1 MSWTLLKMAN
11 KARGL
16 PEVAIVLRIALGV
29 AGVIVLLPV
38 VSSLRSPGEVAG
50 TEYVG
55 LALFL
60 AVAVW
65 LFRAAL
71 RK

>member
-1 MSWTLLKMAN
+1 MAN

-16 PEVAIVLRIALGV
+16 PEVAIVIRIALGL

-38 VSSLRSPGEVAG
+38 FSSLWRPGDLVVA
-50 TEYVG
+50 EYAG
-55 LALFL
+55 LAVFV
-60 AVAVW
+60 AVAAW

>member
-11 KARGL
+11 KAKGL
-16 PEVAIVLRIALGV
+16 PEVAIVFRIALGV

-38 VSSLRSPGEVAG
+38 LFSLLSPGEVAAA
-50 TEYVG
+50 EYVG